1 MIVKKMRTIKALP
14 EYLQPKILS
23 AVAYVNECSPELNK
37 AVERINTIREH
48 LSDKEV
54 MWVMSLLT
62 FEKLLEMVKDS
73 DDFKHHTQSM
83 KARTIQ

>member
-1 MIVKKMRTIKALP
+1 MDKKDRTIKALP
-14 EYLQPKILS
+14 IYLQPKILS
-23 AVAYVNECSPELNK
+23 AVAYIHECYPNLNK
-37 AVERINTIREH
+37 AVERINTVREQ

-62 FEKLLEMVKDS
+62 FEKLLDLVKDS
-73 DDFKHHTQSM
+73 DEFKHHTQSM

>member
-1 MIVKKMRTIKALP
+1 MKHRTLKALP

-23 AVAYVNECSPELNK
+23 AVAYVNECAPNLNK

-48 LSDKEV
+48 LTDKEV

-62 FEKLLEMVKDS
+62 FEKLLDLVKDS
-73 DDFKHHTQSM
+73 QEFNDYTKAM
-83 KARTIQ
+83 KERTLQ

>member
-1 MIVKKMRTIKALP
+1 MKDRTIKALP

-23 AVAYVNECSPELNK
+23 AVAYVHECSPNLNK

-62 FEKLLEMVKDS
+62 FEKLLDIVKDS
-73 DDFKHHTQSM
+73 KELEKYTTTM
-83 KARTIQ
+83 KERTIQ

>member
-1 MIVKKMRTIKALP
+1 MKDRTIKALP
-14 EYLQPKILS
+14 IYLQPKILS
-23 AVAYVNECSPELNK
+23 AVAYVNECAPNLNK

-62 FEKLLEMVKDS
+62 FEKLLDLVKDS
-73 DDFKHHTQSM
+73 QEFNDHTKAM
-83 KARTIQ
+83 KARTLQ